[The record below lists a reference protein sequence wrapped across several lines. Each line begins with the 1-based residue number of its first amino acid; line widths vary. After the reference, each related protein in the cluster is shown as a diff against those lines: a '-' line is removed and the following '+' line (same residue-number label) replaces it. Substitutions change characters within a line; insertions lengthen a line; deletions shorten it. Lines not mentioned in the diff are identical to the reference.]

1 MTSAHNRRSNL
12 LKYSYSPDH
21 GTLLW
26 FASLILSSLAVYTFD
41 FFQHVFNLA
50 TMKIDVGVTTID
62 VLQIIGKAPVQIMS
76 VHWDPVANP
85 KGIEE
90 SIQARKKL
98 GYLYNVEV
106 WHERAFPKRGGA
118 QEDDQQED
126 SKD

>member
-1 MTSAHNRRSNL
+1 MVPL
-12 LKYSYSPDH
+12 PIP
-21 GTLLW
+21 TLLLQ
-26 FASLILSSLAVYTFD
+26 SHLPHVVYTFD

-76 VHWDPVANP
+76 VHWDPVTNP

-90 SIQARKKL
+90 CAREGKKL

-106 WHERAFPKRGGA
+106 WHERAFPKR
-118 QEDDQQED
+118 EVKEEEVSMSENESERLHPHHLD
-126 SKD
+126 